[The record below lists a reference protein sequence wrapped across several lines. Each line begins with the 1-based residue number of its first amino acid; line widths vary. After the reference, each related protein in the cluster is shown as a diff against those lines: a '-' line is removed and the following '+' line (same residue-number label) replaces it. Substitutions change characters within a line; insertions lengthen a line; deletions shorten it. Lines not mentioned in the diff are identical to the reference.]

1 LPEKYVPK
9 HRDVPPKHRAEPPQR
24 FRSGAKKAVVIPGIA
39 VLATGL
45 AVGVGV
51 AASNGSANGSLVHLA
66 AGKTLTGA
74 AAQDLLASRQ
84 EAVSRSSDDR
94 VSTAASPL
102 KTAELSTAS
111 GVAVTRSVDLTNADP
126 QALTR
131 ALMPE
136 YGMASSDFECI
147 NEIWTQES
155 NWNVHANNPS
165 SSAYG
170 IPQALPGSKMSSA
183 GPDWQNNAE
192 TQIRWGLSY
201 IEKRYGSPC
210 AAWSFKRAHGW
221 Y

>member
-1 LPEKYVPK
+1 MPETYVPK
-9 HRDVPPKHRAEPPQR
+9 HRGAPPKHRAEPPQR
-24 FRSGAKKAVVIPGIA
+24 FRAGARKAVVIPGIA

-51 AASNGSANGSLVHLA
+51 AASNGSSNGSLVHLA
-66 AGKTLTGA
+66 AGKTLTGT
-74 AAQDLLASRQ
+74 AAQDLLTSRAQ
-84 EAVSRSSDDR
+84 AVSRSSDDR

-102 KTAELSTAS
+102 KTAELSTSS
-111 GVAVTRSVDLTNADP
+111 GVAVTQTVDLTNANP

-147 NEIWTQES
+147 NDIWTQES
-155 NWNVHANNPS
+155 NWNVHANNPT

-201 IEKRYGSPC
+201 IEHRYGSPC